1 MSERTRGYAHRIDVA
16 ADTARVW
23 TALTSSAALSVWCAP
38 GAEIS
43 PRAGGSFRASVD
55 RITELE
61 AHIDIFE
68 PERRMRLIHLP
79 AAGAPVTE
87 SAIVDD
93 FMLDPSS
100 DGTIIRLLGSGIPIA
115 QDWDPTYLRLR
126 IGWEKAIGRLKTLLE
141 MPVT

>member
-1 MSERTRGYAHRIDVA
+1 MSERTRGYAHRIDVV
-16 ADTARVW
+16 ADSARVW
-23 TALTSSAALSVWCAP
+23 NALTSSVALGIWCSP

-43 PRAGGSFRASVD
+43 PRPGGSFRASVD

-68 PERRMRLIHLP
+68 PQRRMRLIHLP
-79 AAGAPVTE
+79 AARAPAAET
-87 SAIVDD
+87 AIVDD

-100 DGTIIRLLGSGIPIA
+100 EGTIIRLLGSGFPIA
-115 QDWDPTYLRLR
+115 PEWDPLYLRLR

-141 MPVT
+141 TPSA